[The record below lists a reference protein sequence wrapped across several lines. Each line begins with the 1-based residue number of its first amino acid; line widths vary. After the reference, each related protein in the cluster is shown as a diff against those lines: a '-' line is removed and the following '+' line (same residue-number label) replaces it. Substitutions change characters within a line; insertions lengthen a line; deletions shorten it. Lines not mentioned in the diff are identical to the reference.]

1 MDKPATAMLSWVPH
15 EKGGRRAFPPGPTY
29 SSVVR
34 FDEDNGW
41 PTNAWSLV
49 VEYIRSYAA
58 GQYVYARVKF
68 LVPEAPHELLREG
81 SRFQLYEGRKLV
93 ATGLIRAG
101 DSVPNESDEFEQSLL
116 H

>member
-1 MDKPATAMLSWVPH
+1 MDKQATVMLSWVPPG
-15 EKGGRRAFPPGPTY
+15 KGGRKVFPPGPTY

-34 FDEDNGW
+34 FDEDKDW
-41 PTNAWSLV
+41 PTKPWSLC
-49 VEYIRSYAA
+49 VEFIRSYAS
-58 GQYVYARVKF
+58 GKYVYARVKF
-68 LVPEAPHELLREG
+68 LLPDAPHELLHEG

-101 DSVPNESDEFEQSLL
+101 DSVPNESLEFEQALL